1 MLTSTIKSLA
11 QNMSQNKF
19 TGGENNMTLF
29 VNLVTLVVLVTLM
42 LFVGKYIWNE
52 VLVKLVT
59 SVKPV
64 ENPIDLLLLMLLTN
78 MLFCCK

>member
-1 MLTSTIKSLA
+1 
-11 QNMSQNKF
+11 MSQNKL

-29 VNLVTLVVLVTLM
+29 VNLVTVVVLVTLM